1 VRKYAVQALAS
12 VVGPGDLG
20 LVAPLV
26 DNLPVMDRASR
37 ATILQLLGAIGD
49 VEAIPQILAAAARL
63 SPRELRATETL
74 MVGLGEAAIP
84 RLMQVLGNYQAPY
97 RARAVAARALSSLSH
112 AQFVSQLDQLVSEEL
127 DETGR
132 RLGVA
137 ERFAV
142 EGGRSP
148 ALRLLADAYRQRIGE
163 SVDFTLELLALGG
176 LLPDFDL
183 LIVSLHSAN
192 PKVRGNAVE
201 TIASGVDHATW
212 RRLDP
217 LINRRGSAAAAKAG
231 ELASLL
237 KFAVEGGHGFEAAAA
252 AQALSEILPA
262 SELAPALRP
271 GLKPGLAPIFRDS
284 FAKLLGLEPADR
296 PTVVDLV
303 DAVRASPD
311 FASASIDAQVA
322 LAERATAQPVGRR
335 PVELPL
341 RGRSFWISRADV
353 DDVAARYADLALTM
367 LKARDDRF
375 YAA

>member
-1 VRKYAVQALAS
+1 ML
-12 VVGPGDLG
+12 
-20 LVAPLV
+20 
-26 DNLPVMDRASR
+26 
-37 ATILQLLGAIGD
+37 
-49 VEAIPQILAAAARL
+49 
-63 SPRELRATETL
+63 
-74 MVGLGEAAIP
+74 VGLGEAAIP
-84 RLMQVLGNYQAPY
+84 RLMQVLGNYQTPY

-112 AQFVSQLDQLVSEEL
+112 AQFLSQLDRLVLEEL

-137 ERFAV
+137 ERFAL
-142 EGGRSP
+142 EGGTSP

-192 PKVRGNAVE
+192 PKVRANAVE
-201 TIASGVDHATW
+201 AIASGVEHATW
-212 RRLDP
+212 LRLDP
-217 LINRRGSAAAAKAG
+217 LINRRGSAAAEAG
-231 ELASLL
+231 ELVSLL
-237 KFAVEGGHGFEAAAA
+237 QFAVESGHGFEAAAA

-262 SELAPALRP
+262 SELVPALRP
-271 GLKPGLAPIFRDS
+271 GLKPGLAPIYRDS
-284 FAKLLGLEPADR
+284 FAKLLGLEAADH

-303 DAVRASPD
+303 DAVRAVPD
-311 FASASIDAQVA
+311 FASASTDAQVA

-335 PVELPL
+335 PIELPL
-341 RGRSFWISRADV
+341 RGRSLWLSRADV

-367 LKARDDRF
+367 LKARDDRS